1 MFEEMNWFAMADDLE
16 KSAAK
21 LKEVKDLLAVSMDG
35 LFVGDTGLLPYH
47 KQFSAVLDC
56 AFEKVIAQIE
66 VIDNVA
72 DCLYEVNREVTG
84 A

>member
-56 AFEKVIAQIE
+56 AFEKIIAQIE

>member
-1 MFEEMNWFAMADDLE
+1 MFKEMNWFVMADDLE

-47 KQFSAVLDC
+47 KQFNAVLDC

-72 DCLYEVNREVTG
+72 DCVYEVKREVKG

>member
-16 KSAAK
+16 KTATK

-72 DCLYEVNREVTG
+72 DCLYEVNREVKG
-84 A
+84 V

>member
-21 LKEVKDLLAVSMDG
+21 LKEVKDLLAV
-35 LFVGDTGLLPYH
+35 LLPYH

-66 VIDNVA
+66 VNDNVA

>member
-16 KSAAK
+16 KTAVK

>member
-1 MFEEMNWFAMADDLE
+1 MLEEMNWFAMADDLE